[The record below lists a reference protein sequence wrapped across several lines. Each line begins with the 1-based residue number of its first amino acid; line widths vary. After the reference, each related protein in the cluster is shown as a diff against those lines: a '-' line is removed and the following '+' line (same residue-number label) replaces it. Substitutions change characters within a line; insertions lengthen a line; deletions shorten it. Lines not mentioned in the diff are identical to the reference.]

1 MAGDGDDDRDDE
13 RPRRR
18 TTRQSAAAASSPNVD
33 LTYYNTVSGAKGGN
47 RGGKKNKI
55 QVVSKKKLDMA
66 SQEEYHERLSQ
77 KFDKIERERRSK
89 EEEAASSAPAQS
101 DDDNAALGGRILL
114 VTHVN
119 TFLYAACFF
128 IQVGTLPYLTKKL
141 GADATIYGQ
150 IQTVFAVAQLV
161 GGVLYGRLGDL
172 FSDRTAL
179 LVAFASAAASYTITG
194 FAHSLP
200 MLFLSRIFCVLMH
213 VMQGSQM
220 IITYFSTESNRAS
233 ALSRLGFS
241 YGLGMV
247 VGPTVGGYVTKFM
260 GEQQASLV
268 SAFGSIVSL
277 LLVYLFIP
285 HVPKKKQHVK
295 SKKTTDQKESGQSLF
310 SVSAITRLL
319 ALPGVGILL
328 LIKTVCGVPI
338 GILQSMFSVV
348 AIERFSM
355 PAEQN
360 GMMLSYIGAVSLFMQ
375 GAGIA
380 VATRLLSERAAM
392 IASTVVLTLSYY
404 VLTLISEVFEF
415 LVVLFPLTCSLCIV
429 NSILTASVTKT
440 VDKSESGAMLGL
452 NMAVHSIIRSVAP
465 TIGGYLMSN
474 YGFESLGYVGVACNI
489 VALSMVARTMQD

>member
-1 MAGDGDDDRDDE
+1 MAGDGNDSGSDE
-13 RPRRR
+13 KPRRR
-18 TTRQSAAAASSPNVD
+18 TTRQSAAASPSASNVD
-33 LTYYNTVSGAKGGN
+33 LTYYNTVSSSKGGGK
-47 RGGKKNKI
+47 GGKKNKI
-55 QVVSKKKLDMA
+55 QVVSKKKLNMA
-66 SQEEYHERLSQ
+66 AQEEYHERLSE
-77 KFDKIERERRSK
+77 KFDKIERERKNK
-89 EEEAASSAPAQS
+89 EATAAHVQNW
-101 DDDNAALGGRILL
+101 DTAAGGRILL

-150 IQTVFAVAQLV
+150 IQTVFAVAQLL
-161 GGVLYGRLGDL
+161 GGILYGRLGDL

-179 LVAFASAAASYTITG
+179 LVAFASAAASYVVTG
-194 FAHSLP
+194 FAYSLP

-247 VGPTVGGYVTKFM
+247 VGPTIGGYVTKFM

-268 SAFGSIVSL
+268 SASGSIVSL

-285 HVPKKKQHVK
+285 HVPKKKEDTKKK
-295 SKKTTDQKESGQSLF
+295 SDQKGSDQSLF
-310 SVSAITRLL
+310 SVAAITRLL
-319 ALPGVGILL
+319 ALPGVGVLL

-360 GMMLSYIGAVSLFMQ
+360 GMMLSYIGAISLFMQ
-375 GAGIA
+375 GMGIA
-380 VATRLLSERAAM
+380 VATRFLSERNAM
-392 IASTVVLTLSYY
+392 IASTVALTLSYY
-404 VLTLISEVFEF
+404 VLTLISDVFEF
-415 LVVLFPLTCSLCIV
+415 LVVMLPLTCSLCLV

-489 VALSMVARTMQD
+489 VALTMVARVMQD